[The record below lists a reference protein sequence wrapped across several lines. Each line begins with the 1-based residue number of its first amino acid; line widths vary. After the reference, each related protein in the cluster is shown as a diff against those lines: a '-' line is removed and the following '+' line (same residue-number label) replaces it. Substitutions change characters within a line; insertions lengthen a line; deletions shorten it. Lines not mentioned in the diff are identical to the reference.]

1 MATKDVTNLDIP
13 TIESSLLEQP
23 QMECPVVHHFG
34 PGIYIREVRLP
45 AGALAVGHTQKHR
58 HMNIMLTGKVAM
70 ITDDGVNIVQ
80 APLIFVG
87 EPGKK
92 MGYVIEDCVW
102 QNIYATEETDIEK
115 LEAYYLEK
123 SEAWTNSNEANFL
136 AAMGAH
142 TEDRLDFEAVLSE
155 LNVSAE
161 KVKEQS
167 CNGLDMIEL
176 PSPWASKVSVRPS
189 PIEGKGLFS
198 SFPILSGEVI
208 SPARMG
214 GKRTIAGRYVNHSLN
229 PNCKYVKNSGGDI
242 NLVAER
248 NIDGCKGGDFGTELT
263 VDYRQAVAE
272 NLKDNSLCQV

>member
-1 MATKDVTNLDIP
+1 MATKDVLNLDIP
-13 TIESSLLEQP
+13 IIEASLLEQP

-45 AGALAVGHTQKHR
+45 AGALAVGHTQRHR

-70 ITDDGVNIVQ
+70 ITNDGVNIVQ

-115 LEAYYLEK
+115 LEAYYLKK
-123 SEAWTNSNEANFL
+123 SDAWSNSNEAKFL

-142 TEDRLDFEAVLSE
+142 TADRLDFEAVLSE
-155 LNVSAE
+155 LNVTAE
-161 KVKEQS
+161 TVREQS
-167 CNGLDMIEL
+167 CNELDMMEL
-176 PSPWASKVSVRPS
+176 PGPWTTKVSVRPS
-189 PIEGKGLFS
+189 PIEGRGLFS
-198 SFPILSGEVI
+198 SFFAAEGEVV
-208 SPARMG
+208 SLARMN

-229 PNCKYVKNSGGDI
+229 PNCRYVKNSRGDI
-242 NLVAER
+242 NLVAKQ
-248 NIDGCKGGDFGTELT
+248 NIDGCMGGDFGTELT

-272 NLKDNSLCQV
+272 NLKDNSL